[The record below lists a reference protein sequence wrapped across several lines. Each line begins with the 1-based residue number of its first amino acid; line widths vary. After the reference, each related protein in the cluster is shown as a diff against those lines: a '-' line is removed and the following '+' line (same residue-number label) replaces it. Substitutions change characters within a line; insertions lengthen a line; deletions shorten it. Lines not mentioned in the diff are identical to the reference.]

1 LRKEMVKAKKTVR
14 SGKGVPNMWD
24 PCMKKGTR
32 FFNQGRYREAHEAWE
47 CHWLHMEH
55 SNERTYLQGMIK
67 VTAAYDKY
75 VKGEHD
81 GTAKLLKQAITLL
94 GKARDAALAIDRN
107 AFLNDV
113 KVSYSTFSFTGS
125 LGENDFP
132 KIRIA
137 GDMENSR

>member
-1 LRKEMVKAKKTVR
+1 LRKEMVEAKNTGR
-14 SGKGVPNMWD
+14 SGKENRNMWD
-24 PCMKKGTR
+24 SCMKKGTR
-32 FFNQGRYREAHEAWE
+32 FFNQGRYRDAHEAWE

-55 SNERTYLQGMIK
+55 SNERTYIQGMIK
-67 VTAAYDKY
+67 VAAAYDKY

-94 GKARDAALAIDRN
+94 DKARDAEVATDRD

-113 KVSYSTFSFTGS
+113 EVSYSTFSSTGS

-132 KIRIA
+132 KIRIP
-137 GDMENSR
+137 GDRENNR

>member
-1 LRKEMVKAKKTVR
+1 MAEAKNKGR
-14 SGKGVPNMWD
+14 SGKENRNMWD
-24 PCMKKGTR
+24 SCMKKGTH
-32 FFNQGRYREAHEAWE
+32 FFNQGRYHEAHEAWE

-55 SNERTYLQGMIK
+55 SHEKTYLQGMIK
-67 VTAAYDKY
+67 VAAAYDKY

-94 GKARDAALAIDRN
+94 GKARDAEVATDRD

-113 KVSYSTFSFTGS
+113 KVSYSAFSSTGS
-125 LGENDFP
+125 LGEHDFP

-137 GDMENSR
+137 GDRENNR